1 MRYRVNR
8 PPDSESSVSKEAEA
22 ARQAPLGERMLPAT
36 TPVPNGHP
44 AEALPPTQRRVDDLI
59 AQIKESAD
67 KLARDC
73 TSRGDLKILSR
84 SLRELRYAFKV
95 FSPHRAQ
102 RKVTVF
108 GSARTPRDHPA
119 YDQAVQ
125 FGRQMAEAG
134 WLVVTGAAAGIM
146 EAGHVGAGRKNSMGL
161 NIILPFEQSANPVIA
176 GDPKLVHMK
185 YFFTRKL
192 MFVKES
198 HAMCLLPGGFGT
210 LDEGLEVLTL
220 LQTGKRDLVPVVL
233 LDEPG
238 GEYWSEF
245 DAFVRR
251 QLLDKRMISPDD
263 LSLYRITD
271 RVDDAVQEILGFFR
285 VYHSMRYVRQQL
297 VIRLNRPR
305 SAELLDGL
313 NSHFADVL
321 VSGRF
326 EVGPALPEEKDEPAL
341 AELPRLVF
349 QFNRFASGRLR
360 QMVNALNRGHVEQQE
375 FPPAAIDVPPVPE

>member
-1 MRYRVNR
+1 MNR
-8 PPDSESSVSKEAEA
+8 SRDPESSVSKEAEA
-22 ARQAPLGERMLPAT
+22 ARQAPLGERMLPST
-36 TPVPNGHP
+36 TPAPNGHSVEP
-44 AEALPPTQRRVDDLI
+44 LPPTQRRVDDLI

-67 KLARDC
+67 KLARDR

-119 YDQAVQ
+119 YNQAVQ

-146 EAGHVGAGRKNSMGL
+146 EAGHVGAGRENSMGL

-245 DAFVRR
+245 DGFVRR

-271 RVDDAVQEILGFFR
+271 RVEDAVQEILGFFR

-297 VIRLNRPR
+297 VIRLNRPI

-360 QMVNALNRGHVEQQE
+360 QMVNALNRGHVEEQE
-375 FPPAAIDVPPVPE
+375 CPPAAIDVPPVPE